1 MDKTKGLI
9 FGTPAA
15 ITRYIA
21 SNGAGAAAKKYT
33 RKSIQEAQ
41 KITKDKVMIVH
52 NGMSVQCIEID
63 MDNDKV
69 KRKL

>member
-1 MDKTKGLI
+1 MWVLVWLQLTSGMPLDYFQLGTYDDKNI
-9 FGTPAA
+9 CEQH
-15 ITRYIA
+15 R
-21 SNGAGAAAKKYT
+21 KKA
-33 RKSIQEAQ
+33 E
-41 KITKDKVMIVH
+41 VMIVH

>member
-1 MDKTKGLI
+1 MWVLI
-9 FGTPAA
+9 WLQLTSGMPLDYFQLGT
-15 ITRYIA
+15 Y
-21 SNGAGAAAKKYT
+21 
-33 RKSIQEAQ
+33 
-41 KITKDKVMIVH
+41 DIVH